1 MIMIKTI
8 KRAINYIKSKTRDLG
23 LPKRSS
29 QWRKV
34 EKDFLE
40 KNPCCAVCGLKEK
53 LNVHHIKPFHLYPEL
68 ELDVNNLITLCM
80 GKKECHLLIGHG
92 ADFKAYCDSIKK
104 YAQEV
109 QNKQKT
115 LQEIYDIA
123 KRNRKYERLFM
134 Q

>member
-1 MIMIKTI
+1 MIKTI
-8 KRAINYIKSKTRDLG
+8 KRAINYIKYKTRSLG

-29 QWRKV
+29 KWRKL

-40 KNPCCAVCGLKEK
+40 KNSFCAVCGSKQT

-92 ADFKAYCDSIKK
+92 ADFKAYCNRVKK

-109 QNKQKT
+109 QDNKKT
-115 LQEIYDIA
+115 LQEIYEIA
-123 KRNRKYERLFM
+123 KQCRKYERS
-134 Q
+134 